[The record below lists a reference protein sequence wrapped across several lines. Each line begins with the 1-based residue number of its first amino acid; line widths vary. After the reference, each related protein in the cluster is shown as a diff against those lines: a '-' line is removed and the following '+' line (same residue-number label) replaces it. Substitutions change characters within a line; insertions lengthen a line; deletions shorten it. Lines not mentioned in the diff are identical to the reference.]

1 MGHLRRTLSAMTKDA
16 AFKREVRARMEISGR
31 SYADQR
37 RIVLAEHE
45 AEQAARE
52 VEADADKVAGLFE
65 RYDTDEAFL
74 ASFEEPVQLGEPR

>member
-1 MGHLRRTLSAMTKDA
+1 MTKDA

-45 AEQAARE
+45 AERAERE
-52 VEADADKVAGLFE
+52 AEADADKAAGLFE

-74 ASFEEPVQLGEPR
+74 ASFEESTTGESR

>member
-1 MGHLRRTLSAMTKDA
+1 MTENK

-45 AEQAARE
+45 AEQAVRE
-52 VEADADKVAGLFE
+52 VEADADKAAGLYE

-74 ASFEEPVQLGEPR
+74 ASFEEPAQLGEPR